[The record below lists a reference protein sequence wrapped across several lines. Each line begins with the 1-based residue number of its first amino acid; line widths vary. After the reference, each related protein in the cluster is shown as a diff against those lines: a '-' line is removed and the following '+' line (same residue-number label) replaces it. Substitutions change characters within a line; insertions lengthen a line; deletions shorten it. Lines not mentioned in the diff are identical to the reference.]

1 MDVNKLCVL
10 TAILS
15 EPHLVVDCGD
25 VGQKLY
31 LPEKDL
37 FVFFLITEQQYVL
50 SAKNVQTDIIN
61 CSIKTTGIIWR
72 KLRKQK
78 LTIYIT

>member
-1 MDVNKLCVL
+1 MDVNKLYVL

-15 EPHLVVDCGD
+15 EPHLIADCGD

-31 LPEKDL
+31 LPKKD
-37 FVFFLITEQQYVL
+37 FFFFLITEQQFV
-50 SAKNVQTDIIN
+50 SGAKNVQTDIIN
-61 CSIKTTGIIWR
+61 GSIKTTGIIWR